1 MKPTLHLLSLVS
13 ELGFI
18 IALPLVAFVLVG
30 IKLDRIFNT
39 LPLFIIVS
47 IVVSM
52 ILSGLAIT
60 RKIRRVQENPNI

>member
-1 MKPTLHLLSLVS
+1 MYMVSLVS
-13 ELGFI
+13 ELGLI
-18 IALPLVAFVLVG
+18 IALPLVALILVG

-60 RKIRRVQENPNI
+60 RKIRRVQENSNI